1 MGIGMGGFPRK
12 EVERGEVEKI
22 AEKNRTPIKK
32 VITTEEGWCKD
43 VIYYSEEVSTIVDF
57 VEYYSYYDCTKYK
70 CGIPSYLYGIETG
83 FLLTR
88 VLRRCGLIVPLWN

>member
-1 MGIGMGGFPRK
+1 MEIVMGGFPRK

-32 VITTEEGWCKD
+32 IITTEEGWCKD

-57 VEYYSYYDCTKYK
+57 VEYYSHYDCTKYK
-70 CGIPSYLYGIETG
+70 CGIPSW
-83 FLLTR
+83 
-88 VLRRCGLIVPLWN
+88 LREQLGYNKKDEEE

>member
-57 VEYYSYYDCTKYK
+57 VEY
-70 CGIPSYLYGIETG
+70 LVVVMA
-83 FLLTR
+83 FVV
-88 VLRRCGLIVPLWN
+88 VLVVVLVDSLVVAYFH